1 MRWITTLI
9 LVFLFTASVMAGEKA
24 QQIQLL
30 EQQLKTLE
38 WEAKWLDERLNA
50 IFPKSLQDEIL
61 KLQKRVKIIQIE
73 WPKVK
78 ARIEKLKTYKVDAT
92 KPPK

>member
-1 MRWITTLI
+1 MRYTLTICLI
-9 LVFLFTASVMAGEKA
+9 LLFAFPVMAGEKA
-24 QQIQLL
+24 QQVQLL
-30 EQQLKTLE
+30 EQQLKTLK

-61 KLQKRVKIIQIE
+61 KLQGRVKVIQGE
-73 WPKVK
+73 WPKIK
-78 ARIEKLKTYKVDAT
+78 SQIEKLRTYEVDAT